1 MLRRSLYAFGKASAP
16 QLLDS
21 KSRRRS
27 RVITAPIYGWIPDFN
42 HREDGVMLRWALIF
56 FVVALLAAVL
66 GFTGI
71 ALAAAGIA
79 KILFYVF
86 VILFALS
93 LLSHVARRP

>member
-1 MLRRSLYAFGKASAP
+1 MALA
-16 QLLDS
+16 
-21 KSRRRS
+21 S
-27 RVITAPIYGWIPDFN
+27 RVLHTLSGPSSRASREITRALTASIPDLN
-42 HREDGVMLRWALIF
+42 SWEVCIMLRWALIF
-56 FVVALLAAVL
+56 FVVALVAAVL